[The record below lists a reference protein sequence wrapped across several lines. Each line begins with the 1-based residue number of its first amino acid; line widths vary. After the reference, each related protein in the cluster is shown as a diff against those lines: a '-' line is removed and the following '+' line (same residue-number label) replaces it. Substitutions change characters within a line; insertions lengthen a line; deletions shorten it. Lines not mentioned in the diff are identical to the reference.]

1 MGLSAHF
8 FMKIKKNLEKIV
20 KKVLTFMLILVILI
34 MRKHTE
40 RGMKT

>member
-20 KKVLTFMLILVILI
+20 KKVLTFMLILIIMIL
-34 MRKHTE
+34 KASE
-40 RGMKT
+40 